1 MSSSTSSTIENTTNE
16 SLGAALGAVPSGL
29 FIVLSQQEGKT
40 GTMLA
45 SWVQQ
50 AGFEPPS
57 VTLVTGKGRAINE
70 FLPIGAKFTVS
81 ILEKG
86 QGKLIGHFAKG
97 FAPEVD
103 PLDGIDTALGNN
115 GQPYLTE
122 AIAYLEATVT
132 TTMDAGDH
140 NVLLATVTDGNRF
153 RDGEVAVHTRKNGF
167 RY

>member
-1 MSSSTSSTIENTTNE
+1 MTSSTSSTIENPLNE
-16 SLGAALGAVPSGL
+16 SLGEALGAIPSGL
-29 FIVLSQQEGKT
+29 FIVLVQQDGKT
-40 GTMLA
+40 STMLA

-57 VTLVTGKGRAINE
+57 VTLVTGKGRAIAE
-70 FLPIGAKFTVS
+70 SLTIGAKFTIS

-103 PLDGIDTALGNN
+103 PLAGIDIAFGHN
-115 GQPYLTE
+115 GQPYLIE

-132 TTMDAGDH
+132 RMMDADDH
-140 NVLLATVTDGNRF
+140 NVLLAMVTDGNRF

>member
-1 MSSSTSSTIENTTNE
+1 MSSSTSTTTADVTNE
-16 SLGAALGAVPSGL
+16 SLGAALGAIPSGL
-29 FIVLSQQEGKT
+29 FIVLSQQKDKI

-57 VTLVTGKGRAINE
+57 VTLVTAKGRAINE
-70 FLPIGAKFTVS
+70 FLAPDAKFTIS

-103 PLDGIDTALGNN
+103 PLAGVETSLGHN
-115 GQPYLTE
+115 GQPYLVE

-132 TTMDAGDH
+132 NTMDAGDH
-140 NVLLATVTDGNRF
+140 NVILAAITDGNRF